1 MRENTLKKK
10 ELQERLSKVE
20 KQLLKQNKTLVSEVE
35 NKTAELVRSERLA
48 TIGTMSSWIAHDL
61 KQPLTIMQ
69 TYADMLTPEIISKL
83 DYTDKQKWSRI
94 QNSILDVSR
103 IIEDVLDFA
112 RTTEIKKTR
121 SSFRRI
127 LNLAMNHVKSS
138 YGITINLPEN
148 DVSLKCD
155 ARKMDGVLSNLI
167 NNSVQAL
174 DGMVKSM

>member
-1 MRENTLKKK
+1 
-10 ELQERLSKVE
+10 
-20 KQLLKQNKTLVSEVE
+20 
-35 NKTAELVRSERLA
+35 
-48 TIGTMSSWIAHDL
+48 
-61 KQPLTIMQ
+61 
-69 TYADMLTPEIISKL
+69 MLTPEIISKL